1 MRRGLYCAVVTLH
14 SGDRLGPYEI
24 ESPLGAGG
32 MGEVYRARDRRLGR
46 SVALKV
52 LPTELAADA
61 SRLERFDREARAT
74 AALNHPNLVVIHD
87 LGTAAE
93 SPYLVLEL
101 LDGETLRERLDAD
114 GALPAAKSLDLA
126 RQLVAG
132 LAAAHAGGVVHRDL
146 KPENLFVTRDGR
158 LKILDFGLA
167 AGAAHLAPGEG
178 PTLGSSEAGLVLGTP
193 GYLAPEQA
201 RGQEADAR
209 ADLFAAGAILYEM
222 LTGQRAF
229 GGDSVADRLTATLA
243 TDPLERAPALPAP
256 LSRLLRRC
264 LEKRPAERFQSARDL
279 GFALEAIGAA
289 SDASGSASRPAEPAI
304 EAASVGV
311 LPFSDLSPARDQ
323 GYFCDG
329 IAEEILNALTRIE
342 GLRVASR
349 SASFCCR
356 SDEIGL
362 KEAARVLGVRHVL
375 EGSVRRA
382 GERARVTVRL
392 VDGENGFQVWS
403 ERFDRELSDVF
414 AVQDE
419 IAERVVLALTGKLGE
434 RERGALGQA
443 QRTDV
448 EAYEW
453 YLRGRRAA
461 ATTLLADLESAVGM
475 YRKALAID
483 PAYAPAW
490 AGIADALAWK
500 MVYHGGAADRGALD
514 EASRRAVEL
523 APGLAEARAA
533 RANALSLL
541 GRPEEAETEFR
552 RALELGPRNFE
563 ARYLYGRHLIA
574 SGRRDEAIREFEVA
588 ETVRPDDYQLP
599 LLMAA
604 WLAGRGD
611 LEVSRAA
618 QARGLE
624 LARRRLALQPREVR
638 ALYLGAGAL
647 VMLGQRVEGLEW
659 LARAR
664 ELAPRDSGV
673 LYNSACTLALAGELD
688 EALACLETAAD
699 NGFAHRSWVENDPD
713 LEPLHA
719 DPRFAAALE
728 RMSRN

>member
-1 MRRGLYCAVVTLH
+1 VSLQRGE
-14 SGDRLGPYEI
+14 RLGPYEI

-32 MGEVYRARDRRLGR
+32 MGEVYRARDHRLGR
-46 SVALKV
+46 SVAVKV
-52 LPTELAADA
+52 LPQELAGDAD
-61 SRLERFDREARAT
+61 RLARFEREARAT

-87 LGTAAE
+87 IGASAE
-93 SPYLVLEL
+93 RPYLVLEL
-101 LDGETLRERLDAD
+101 LDGETLRERLEAD
-114 GALPAAKSLDLA
+114 GRLPAAKALDLA

-132 LAAAHAGGVVHRDL
+132 LAAAHEMGVVHRDL

-167 AGAAHLAPGEG
+167 AGAANLPPGEG
-178 PTLGSSEAGLVLGTP
+178 PTLGSTEAGLVLGTP

-209 ADLFAAGAILYEM
+209 ADLFASGAILYEM
-222 LTGQRAF
+222 LSGEKAF
-229 GGDSVADRLTATLA
+229 GGETVADRLTATLA
-243 TDPLERAPALPAP
+243 TDPLERVPELPAP
-256 LSRLLRRC
+256 LARLLRRC

-279 GFALEAIGAA
+279 GFALEAIGTI
-289 SDASGSASRPAEPAI
+289 ASGSDAGTGEPRPAEVPAVV
-304 EAASVGV
+304 ASVGV

-329 IAEEILNALTRIE
+329 IAEEILNALTRID

-356 SDEIGL
+356 SNEIGL

-434 RERGALGQA
+434 RERGALGQSL
-443 QRTDV
+443 RTDL

-453 YLRGRRAA
+453 YLRGRRSA
-461 ATTLLADLESAVGM
+461 ATTLLSDLESAVGM

-490 AGIADALAWK
+490 AGIADALSWK

-541 GRPEEAETEFR
+541 GRPEEAEAEFR
-552 RALELGPRNFE
+552 RALELGPRTFE

-574 SGRRDEAIREFEVA
+574 GGRRDEAIREFEVA

-611 LEVSRAA
+611 LEASRAA

-647 VMLGQRVEGLEW
+647 VMLGQRGEGLEW

-673 LYNSACTLALAGELD
+673 LYNSACTFVLAGELD
-688 EALACLETAAD
+688 EALACLEAAAE
-699 NGFAHRSWVENDPD
+699 NGFAHVSWVENDPD
-713 LEPLHA
+713 LGPLHGL
-719 DPRFAAALE
+719 PRFVAALS
-728 RMSRN
+728 RMRRN